1 MPIKKLLNH
10 LSEQYLSNSQPLKT
24 TRSLTQCKVLR
35 KNRSGHPCFGTWHPI
50 DRYCFFC
57 FKVKHFPIPLTKN
70 EQTARP
76 PNKTPQP
83 TPWLRAVNSVT
94 YLPQA
99 PFRLTLLKQKQFAP
113 ENGCLEDDSFPFK
126 HGELFVLGR
135 VVYKKRQ
142 FSRRFRTQRFLGFP
156 VVGFNPKRRASR
168 NFRHAAKA
176 ASNWLRL

>member
-10 LSEQYLSNSQPLKT
+10 LSEQYLSNSKPLKT

-35 KNRSGHPCFGTWHPI
+35 KKRSGHPCFGTWHPI

-76 PNKTPQP
+76 PNTTPQP
-83 TPWLRAVNSVT
+83 TPWLGAVNSVT

-99 PFRLTLLKQKQFAP
+99 PFIYPPETNSSPLK
-113 ENGCLEDDSFPFK
+113 NGCLEDDSFISFQTWRTASFREGCVQKTAIFQAFRFQRLLPWASK
-126 HGELFVLGR
+126 CRRLQP
-135 VVYKKRQ
+135 KATC
-142 FSRRFRTQRFLGFP
+142 FS
-156 VVGFNPKRRASR
+156 
-168 NFRHAAKA
+168 
-176 ASNWLRL
+176 